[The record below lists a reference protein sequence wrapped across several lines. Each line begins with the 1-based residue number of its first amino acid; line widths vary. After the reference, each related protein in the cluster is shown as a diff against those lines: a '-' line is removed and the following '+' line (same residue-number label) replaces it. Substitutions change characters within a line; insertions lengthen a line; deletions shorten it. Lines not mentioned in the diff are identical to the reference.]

1 MQKTFISFLLFLLLA
16 FSAKSQQQAM
26 FTQYMFNGLAL
37 NPAYAGIH
45 EGLSASMLW
54 REQWVGFEGAPST
67 QTFSIHSP
75 IRHKPISLGAMLI
88 RDKIGVTEQFGAYF
102 SYAYRIMIGRKS
114 RISFGLQASLSN
126 YNSNYVDA
134 SLGLDP
140 SLLNSDVNESKPN
153 IGAGI
158 MFHSDRYYFG
168 LSAPQVLN
176 HRFDS
181 ANPDSDSYMVRHYF
195 VTAGVVLDL
204 NRDIKIKPNLLIKAV
219 RGAPIELDLNVNVLL
234 QEFLWL
240 GVSYRSFDSF
250 DALVQL
256 QLTPL
261 LQIGYAFDFATTT
274 ELRRVNSG
282 SHEIMVSYRFRLS
295 KDKTVTP
302 RYF

>member
-1 MQKTFISFLLFLLLA
+1 MCA
-16 FSAKSQQQAM
+16 GSALRAQQQAM

-45 EGLSASMLW
+45 KGLSASMLW

-75 IRHKPISLGAMLI
+75 IRHKPISLGAMLT

-102 SYAYRIMIGRKS
+102 SYAYRILMKNKTK
-114 RISFGLQASLSN
+114 ISFGMQGSISN
-126 YNSNYVDA
+126 YNSNFVDA
-134 SLGLDP
+134 TLGLDP
-140 SLLNSDVNESKPN
+140 SLLNSQVNETKPN

-158 MFHSDRYYFG
+158 MIHSDRYYFG
-168 LSAPQVLN
+168 LSVPQLIDQK
-176 HRFDS
+176 FDGS
-181 ANPDSDSYMVRHYF
+181 NVDSDSYLVKHYF
-195 VTAGVVLDL
+195 VTAGIVLDV
-204 NRDIKIKPNLLIKAV
+204 NRNVKIKPNILIKAV
-219 RGAPIELDLNVNVLL
+219 KGAPIQLDLNMNVLL

-240 GVSYRSFDSF
+240 GVSYRSLDSF
-250 DALVQL
+250 DALIQF

-261 LQIGYAFDFATTT
+261 LQLGYAMDFATTT

-282 SHEIMVSYRFRLS
+282 SHEIMVNYRFRLS

>member
-1 MQKTFISFLLFLLLA
+1 MQKIFISSILFLILS
-16 FSAKSQQQAM
+16 FNVKGQQQAM

-75 IRHKPISLGAMLI
+75 IRYKPISLGAMLI

-102 SYAYRIMIGRKS
+102 SYAYRIMTGRKS
-114 RISFGLQASLSN
+114 RISFGLQGSLSN
-126 YNSNYVDA
+126 FNSNYVDA
-134 SLGLDP
+134 TLGLDP
-140 SLLNSDVNESKPN
+140 TLLNSNVNETKPN

-158 MFHSDRYYFG
+158 MFHSDKYYFG
-168 LSAPQVLN
+168 LSVPQVLN

-181 ANPDSDSYMVRHYF
+181 SNPDSDSYMVRHYF
-195 VTAGVVLDL
+195 ATAGVVLDL
-204 NRDIKIKPNLLIKAV
+204 NRDVKIKPNLLIKAV
-219 RGAPIELDLNVNVLL
+219 RGAPVELDLNVNVLL
-234 QEFLWL
+234 QEFLWV

-250 DALVQL
+250 DAIVQF

-261 LQIGYAFDFATTT
+261 LQLGYAFDFATTT
-274 ELRRVNSG
+274 EIRRVNSG
-282 SHEIMVSYRFRLS
+282 SHEIMVNYRFKLN